1 MLKLEIQG
9 YEKAMEIENIVFD
22 YNGTLAVDGRMSRE
36 TKEGIRKLAAEGFK
50 VTVLTADT
58 FGTVK
63 DQCSGLPVQVM
74 VFDKGNAE
82 ESKRKIVTQLVA
94 GKTAAMGNGRNDM
107 AMLAEARIGIAIIG
121 QEGAF
126 TGLLQTADIAVTS
139 IENAMELF
147 LNPKR
152 IEATLRK

>member
-9 YEKAMEIENIVFD
+9 YEDPLEIENIVFD